1 MTRAFS
7 LVSALLPLAAC
18 ATLPVRADAPLNRQ
32 VQPALKDVRLEGPLA
47 AKTDRLLAR
56 RVTDDFMRQTIF
68 DEALRAFVA
77 RDDDQ
82 RPWDGM
88 WRGEFWGKTMLSA
101 ARVAEYLDDPKL
113 KAALVKAA
121 EGVKNGRRT

>member
-7 LVSALLPLAAC
+7 LVSVLLPLAAC

-32 VQPALKDVRLEGPLA
+32 VQPALKDVRLEGKLA

-68 DEALRAFVA
+68 DEARRAFVA
-77 RDDDQ
+77 AESCAR
-82 RPWDGM
+82 RSASVSSAG
-88 WRGEFWGKTMLSA
+88 GSGTSETKGSFSSSSSSALSSSSSPS
-101 ARVAEYLDDPKL
+101 V
-113 KAALVKAA
+113 
-121 EGVKNGRRT
+121 